1 MSDLAEAAQGVMGGV
16 QASGL
21 RPPSAGRPQLTLLN
35 LLPSF
40 SPAHTTEAGP
50 CPSHTCRPL
59 GDWQCPV
66 LRKCI
71 HERGLLIFPVPSVS
85 VLWGAKMG

>member
-1 MSDLAEAAQGVMGGV
+1 MTDSAEATQGVMGGV

-21 RPPSAGRPQLTLLN
+21 RPPSAGIQLTLLS

-40 SPAHTTEAGP
+40 SPAHTTEVGP
-50 CPSHTCRPL
+50 CPSRICRPL

>member
-1 MSDLAEAAQGVMGGV
+1 MTDLAEAIQGVMGGV

-21 RPPSAGRPQLTLLN
+21 RPPGAGTQLLLLH

-40 SPAHTTEAGP
+40 SPACTTEAGP
-50 CPSHTCRPL
+50 CPSCTCRPL

-66 LRKCI
+66 LRKCV
-71 HERGLLIFPVPSVS
+71 HERGLLHFPAPSVS
-85 VLWGAKMG
+85 VLWGAEMG